1 MSGDQLLQQ
10 LRGEVMADGSEIV
23 APVVPG
29 DVIAKKY
36 EVTRVLG
43 AGGMGVVVAAH
54 DRDLERDVAV
64 KFLSAQGAENANV
77 VARFM
82 REAKAAVKITSEH
95 VAKVIEVGRLDG
107 GAPYIVMELLDGCD
121 LSDELAKGPLPVAA
135 ALDYVLQ
142 ACEAIAE
149 AHARGIVHRDLKPAN
164 LFLSKRA
171 DGSPMVKVLDFGI
184 SSMGSAATAEHG
196 LTRTGAIMGSPFYMS
211 PEQARSARSADA
223 RSDIWSLGAV
233 LYELMAGRP
242 PFSGE
247 TMGEL
252 VAAILTEEPAPLG
265 SLRGEVPKELETV
278 VHRCL
283 HKDPNARFS
292 SVGELAQALSPFAP
306 ERSRVSVTRAMAVS
320 GGTTEVA
327 ATSASPAG
335 GTLVMSAAP
344 AAPAAGANTAA
355 AWAETQAPE
364 GPRRG
369 RRLWVLGL
377 GGAALLGVI
386 ALGVSL
392 RQGAPPG
399 AAPSASGAPALG
411 APTEPTPSAATAAP
425 LPPAVASSVAPP
437 EPPARP
443 SATVASKAP
452 SPTGKPVPPSVS
464 VSAPTPP
471 PKPTPAPSAKPSGLQ
486 MPLE

>member
-1 MSGDQLLQQ
+1 MT
-10 LRGEVMADGSEIV
+10 
-23 APVVPG
+23 APVAPG
-29 DVIAKKY
+29 DVIAGKY

-82 REAKAAVKITSEH
+82 REAKAAVKISSEH
-95 VAKVIEVGRLDG
+95 VAKVIEVGRLEG

-121 LSDELAKGPLPVAA
+121 LSDEVAKGPLPVEA

-171 DGSPMVKVLDFGI
+171 DGSPIVKVLDFGI
-184 SSMGSAATAEHG
+184 SSMGNPATVEHG

-211 PEQARSARSADA
+211 PEQAKSARSADA
-223 RSDIWSLGAV
+223 RSDIWSMGAV

-242 PFSGE
+242 PFTGE

-265 SLRGEVPKELETV
+265 SLCAELPKGLEAV

-283 HKDPNARFS
+283 HKDPSARFS
-292 SVGELAQALSPFAP
+292 NVGELAQALLPFAP
-306 ERSRVSVTRAMAVS
+306 ERARVSVTRAMAVS
-320 GGTTEVA
+320 GSAAEVA
-327 ATSASPAG
+327 PAGSVPTG
-335 GTLVMSAAP
+335 GTLVMSAA
-344 AAPAAGANTAA
+344 ATAPAAGANTAA
-355 AWAETQAPE
+355 AWAETQAPSSP
-364 GPRRG
+364 GRG
-369 RRLWVLGL
+369 RLW
-377 GGAALLGVI
+377 AAGIAGV
-386 ALGVSL
+386 ALVGVVGLGVSL
-392 RQGAPPG
+392 RQGATPG
-399 AAPSASGAPALG
+399 ANPASSSGPSFG
-411 APTEPTPSAATAAP
+411 APTDAPLAAAPTAP
-425 LPPAVASSVAPP
+425 LPMPAASNVDVPDAAAP
-437 EPPARP
+437 P
-443 SATVASKAP
+443 SATAGPKPAAGKPPPAAPRPSVASAAP
-452 SPTGKPVPPSVS
+452 P
-464 VSAPTPP
+464 AAPP
-471 PKPTPAPSAKPSGLQ
+471 PKPTPSAKPSGME
-486 MPLE
+486 MPLQ

>member
-1 MSGDQLLQQ
+1 MT
-10 LRGEVMADGSEIV
+10 

-29 DVIAKKY
+29 DVIAGKY

-82 REAKAAVKITSEH
+82 REAKAAVKISSEH

-121 LSDELAKGPLPVAA
+121 LSDEVAKGPLPVEA

-149 AHARGIVHRDLKPAN
+149 AHSRGIVHRDLKPAN

-171 DGSPMVKVLDFGI
+171 DGTPMVKVLDFGI
-184 SSMGSAATAEHG
+184 SSMGNAATAEHG

-211 PEQARSARSADA
+211 PEQAKSARSADA

-242 PFSGE
+242 PFTGE

-252 VAAILTEEPAPLG
+252 VAAILTEEPALLG
-265 SLRGEVPKELETV
+265 SLRAEVPSGLEAV

-283 HKDPNARFS
+283 HKDPGARYS

-306 ERSRVSVTRAMAVS
+306 ERARVSVTRAIAVS
-320 GGTTEVA
+320 GSATA
-327 ATSASPAG
+327 ATPAAPMPAG

-344 AAPAAGANTAA
+344 TAPAAGANTAA
-355 AWAETQAPE
+355 AWAETQAPSSP
-364 GPRRG
+364 GRG
-369 RRLWVLGL
+369 RLW
-377 GGAALLGVI
+377 AAGIAGVALVGVV

-392 RQGAPPG
+392 RQGATVG
-399 AAPSASGAPALG
+399 AALSSSIAPSLG
-411 APTEPTPSAATAAP
+411 APPDVPTETPPSAATAAP
-425 LPPAVASSVAPP
+425 LPPPAASNVDVPDAAAPPRATAGPKPAAGKPPPAAPRPSVASAAPP
-437 EPPARP
+437 A
-443 SATVASKAP
+443 
-452 SPTGKPVPPSVS
+452 
-464 VSAPTPP
+464 PP
-471 PKPTPAPSAKPSGLQ
+471 PKPTPSAKPSGLQ
-486 MPLE
+486 MPLQ